1 MKYCLRFSQHHL
13 VLYYLCKTSSDSP
26 RFFVAILNAG
36 GYLSPND
43 TPLVNNAIYAPSN
56 TLFAPNTP
64 AAVNSFNSISASMS
78 QNQLAEVFNYHTVP
92 GFLGYSNQ
100 LKDGMQLRTLQGTNL
115 TITVQGTNMFV
126 NGAKIIG
133 YDYLVCNGVA
143 HMIDR

>member
-1 MKYCLRFSQHHL
+1 VPPWLLKTSRL
-13 VLYYLCKTSSDSP
+13 VLYYLCEIILTFQ
-26 RFFVAILNAG
+26 RYFVAILNAG

-56 TLFAPNTP
+56 TIFAPNTP
-64 AAVNSFNSISASMS
+64 ASVDAFNSLSATSS
-78 QNQLAEVFNYHTVP
+78 QEQLAEIFNYHVVP
-92 GFLGYSNQ
+92 GFLGYSTQ

-115 TITVQGTNMFV
+115 TITVQGNNTFV
-126 NGAKIIG
+126 NGARIIM